1 MGVSKKTPEAID
13 ALVNLLHD
21 GLSYTQACS
30 AAGVG
35 RRTVNRWRADDADLD
50 KTLRNANC
58 VGVTIL
64 NDDVL
69 HRYQAVIDGRNEWN
83 KEQVAAMRDY
93 SQHIRWLSSRL
104 YPTMYGEKGQAI
116 VNGQG
121 SGGAITLTWM
131 STGRDETPVAVAAE
145 DPLMIEGTAEAVE

>member
-1 MGVSKKTPEAID
+1 MSVSKKTDENID

-21 GLSYTQACS
+21 GLSYTQACAS
-30 AAGVG
+30 LGVS
-35 RRTVNRWRADDADLD
+35 RRTINRWRADDADLD
-50 KTLRNANC
+50 KRLRDANC

-69 HRYQAVIDGRNEWN
+69 HRYQSVIDGRNEWS

-104 YPTMYGEKGQAI
+104 YPTMYGEKGQA
-116 VNGQG
+116 VVSGQG
-121 SGGAITLTWM
+121 SGGPITLTWM
-131 STGRDETPVAVAAE
+131 STGGDDAPVAVAAE
-145 DPLMIEGTAEAVE
+145 DPLMIEGTAQLVE

>member
-1 MGVSKKTPEAID
+1 MGVSKKTPELID

-21 GLSYTQACS
+21 GLSYTQAC
-30 AAGVG
+30 AAVNIS
-35 RRTVNRWRADDADLD
+35 RRTVNQWRSDDPALD
-50 KTLRNANC
+50 EKLRNANC
-58 VGVTIL
+58 TGVTIL

-104 YPTMYGEKGQAI
+104 FP
-116 VNGQG
+116 
-121 SGGAITLTWM
+121 
-131 STGRDETPVAVAAE
+131 
-145 DPLMIEGTAEAVE
+145 

>member
-1 MGVSKKTPEAID
+1 MGVSKKTPELID

-21 GLSYTQACS
+21 GLSYTQAC
-30 AAGVG
+30 AAVNIS
-35 RRTVNRWRADDADLD
+35 RRTVNQWRSDDPALD
-50 KTLRNANC
+50 EKLRNANC
-58 VGVTIL
+58 TGVTIL

-104 YPTMYGEKGQAI
+104 FPKMYGEKGQAV

-121 SGGAITLTWM
+121 GGPITLTWM
-131 STGRDETPVAVAAE
+131 STGKDEAVATE
-145 DPLMIEGTAEAVE
+145 DPLLIEGTAETVK